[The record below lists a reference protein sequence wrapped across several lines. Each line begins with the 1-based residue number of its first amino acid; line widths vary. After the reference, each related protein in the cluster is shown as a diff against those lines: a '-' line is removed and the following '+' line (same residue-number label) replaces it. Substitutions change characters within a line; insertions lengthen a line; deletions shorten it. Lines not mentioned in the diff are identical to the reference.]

1 MGLGDPKRA
10 RSSVRHCG
18 RHIGYVSVATYPDRD
33 LICFSAGSPYSEVVV
48 SDLTEM
54 HVALFQEFKKHW
66 LVHCGPTYDT
76 TNASGR
82 LNGTQVMALAVF
94 ALRHKDDPPP
104 ALVDALKTHVEGMLE
119 QRARPGE
126 PGASATG

>member
-10 RSSVRHCG
+10 RSSVRHRG

-48 SDLTEM
+48 SDLTEK
-54 HVALFQEFKKHW
+54 HVTLFQEFKEHW

-104 ALVDALKTHVEGMLE
+104 ALVDALKAHVERLL
-119 QRARPGE
+119 
-126 PGASATG
+126 